1 MTASE
6 ALRQRLEMLAV
17 ESPYQAYLGVRQRVL
32 ELQDVA
38 YGEDG
43 DGRPSAYWR
52 EELSGFEYM
61 LDASPLIIDKLR
73 HHCYHVTGLRVYD
86 YRSGK
91 DKLHQRLRA
100 KLDRLLEI
108 GGDDLF
114 VPEPQLLGG
123 FGFPYG
129 DGLFNIDTLKFYEA
143 TIALQRGAVL
153 GDLRQSGER
162 PVVWEIGAGWG
173 GMAYTLK
180 TLCPHVTY
188 VITDL
193 PELFL
198 FSAVYLQSAFP
209 QARVGFYGDAPLEE
223 LMRMDLDFLFTPHTA
238 LKELALPRL
247 DLTVNMVSFQEM
259 TGDQVADY
267 IEKSYELGS
276 RHLYSL
282 NRDHSYYNRDLRS
295 VSEIIDRRYWPHE
308 IPVLDMEYTQTQA
321 PMNPA
326 GLSRVGRRLRA
337 QAAKVLRA
345 GSRLKARAIN
355 DPDKDLRMGY
365 RHVIGW
371 PRVDE

>member
-1 MTASE
+1 MDRSVFTLLSPGDRKPRLTAGE
-6 ALRQRLEMLAV
+6 GLRQRLETLAA
-17 ESPYQAYLGVRQRVL
+17 ESPYQTYLDVRRRVL
-32 ELQDVA
+32 ALRDAA

-61 LDASPLIIDKLR
+61 FDASPLIIDKLR

-91 DKLHQRLRA
+91 DKAQQRLRA
-100 KLDRLLEI
+100 KLDRLLAI
-108 GGDDLF
+108 GGADLF
-114 VPEPQLLGG
+114 VPEPRLLGG

-143 TIALQRGAVL
+143 AIALQRGDVL
-153 GDLRQSGER
+153 GDLRQSHER

-209 QARVGFYGDAPLEE
+209 QARVGFYGDAPLGE

-259 TGDQVADY
+259 TSDQVEGY
-267 IEKSYELGS
+267 VERSYELGS
-276 RHLYSL
+276 RYLYSL
-282 NRDHSYYNRDLRS
+282 NRDHSFYNRELSS
-295 VSEIIDRRYWPHE
+295 VSEKVDRWYRSHE
-308 IPVLDMEYTQTQA
+308 IPVIDMEYTKMSA
-321 PMNPA
+321 PKK
-326 GLSRVGRRLRA
+326 
-337 QAAKVLRA
+337 AAK
-345 GSRLKARAIN
+345 
-355 DPDKDLRMGY
+355 DQDKDPRMRY
-365 RHVIGW
+365 RHVIGRR
-371 PRVDE
+371 RVE

>member
-1 MTASE
+1 MTAGE
-6 ALRQRLEMLAV
+6 GLRQRLETLAA
-17 ESPYQAYLGVRQRVL
+17 ESPYQRYLDVRQRVL
-32 ELQDVA
+32 TLQDAA
-38 YGEDG
+38 YGGDG
-43 DGRPSAYWR
+43 DDRPSAYWR

-91 DKLHQRLRA
+91 DKLQQRLRE

-108 GGDDLF
+108 GGADLF
-114 VPEPQLLGG
+114 VPEPQMLGG

-129 DGLFNIDTLKFYEA
+129 DGVFNIDTLKFYEA

-162 PVVWEIGAGWG
+162 SVVWEIGAGWG

-180 TLCPHVTY
+180 TLCPNVTY

-209 QARVGFYGDAPLEE
+209 KARIGFYGDAPLEE

-238 LKELALPRL
+238 LKELTLPRL

-259 TGDQVADY
+259 TSDQVEGY
-267 IEKSYELGS
+267 VERSYELGS
-276 RHLYSL
+276 RYMYSL
-282 NRDHSYYNRDLRS
+282 NRDHSFYNRELSS
-295 VSEIIDRRYWPHE
+295 VSEIVDRRYWPHE
-308 IPVLDMEYTQTQA
+308 IPVLDMEYTQTT
-321 PMNPA
+321 PKK
-326 GLSRVGRRLRA
+326 
-337 QAAKVLRA
+337 AA
-345 GSRLKARAIN
+345 N
-355 DPDKDLRMGY
+355 DPGRDLRMRY

-371 PRVDE
+371 RRVDE

>member
-1 MTASE
+1 MRAGE
-6 ALRQRLEMLAV
+6 DLRQRLETLAA
-17 ESPYQAYLGVRQRVL
+17 EAPYQRYHDVRRRVL
-32 ELQDVA
+32 TLQDAA
-38 YGEDG
+38 YGGDG
-43 DGRPSAYWR
+43 AGRPSVYWR

-73 HHCYHVTGLRVYD
+73 HHCYHVTGLRAYD
-86 YRSGK
+86 YRSGR
-91 DKLHQRLRA
+91 DNLHQRLHG

-108 GGDDLF
+108 GGEDLF
-114 VPEPQLLGG
+114 VPEPRLLGG

-153 GDLRQSGER
+153 SHLRQNRDR

-180 TLCPHVTY
+180 TLCPNVTY

-209 QARVGFYGDAPLEE
+209 QARIGFYGDAPLEE

-238 LKELALPRL
+238 LEELALPRL

-259 TGDQVADY
+259 TSDQVEGY
-267 IEKSYELGS
+267 VERSYELGS
-276 RHLYSL
+276 RYLYSL
-282 NRDHSYYNRDLRS
+282 NRDRSHYNRELRS
-295 VSEIIDRRYWPHE
+295 VSDIVERRYWPHE
-308 IPVLDMEYTQTQA
+308 IPVLDMDYTQTSE
-321 PMNPA
+321 PKKK
-326 GLSRVGRRLRA
+326 VGRAVGQLKA
-337 QAAKVLRA
+337 LAAKILRA
-345 GSRLKARAIN
+345 GSRLKAKATN
-355 DPDKDLRMGY
+355 DADKDLRMNY

-371 PRVDE
+371 RRLDG